1 LSRYL
6 NCILCGAITDEYFQ
20 FRDIDYY
27 RCSYCRSVMM
37 HPYFYPEPE
46 MEKARYDQ
54 HQNDVHD
61 PAYRGFV
68 KPMVERITGYYPP
81 ESSALDYGAGHG
93 PVITEMLKESGY
105 QPELFDIYYHN
116 DRTVLSRTYDFIFC
130 SEVIEHFRD
139 PRREFVL
146 LRSLLKPKGS
156 LFCMTELFN
165 DELYFEKWHY
175 KNDPTH
181 LFFYH
186 EKALYWIK
194 DYFSFKNL
202 HIDNR
207 VIHFTVD

>member
-1 LSRYL
+1 MGQYF
-6 NCILCGAITDEYFQ
+6 NCMLCGAITDEYFQ
-20 FRDIDYY
+20 FRGIDYY
-27 RCSYCRSVMM
+27 RCSYCCSVMM
-37 HPYFYPEPE
+37 HPFFYPDPE
-46 MEKARYDQ
+46 HEKARYDQ
-54 HQNDVHD
+54 HHNDVYD
-61 PAYRGFV
+61 PGYRNFV
-68 KPMVERITGYYPP
+68 KPLVERITKHYKP

-105 QPELFDIYYHN
+105 WPLLFDIYYHN
-116 DRTVLSRTYDFIFC
+116 DRKVLSKTYDFIFC

-146 LRSLLKPKGS
+146 LRSLIKPKGS

-165 DELYFEKWHY
+165 DKINFATWHY

-186 EKALYWIK
+186 EKALHWIK
-194 DYFSFKNL
+194 DFFSFKEL
-202 HIDNR
+202 FIDNR